1 MPLQLVKCGARPELE
16 NLWRRVDASTKG
28 EYKERR
34 LGQKILFAFSDLR
47 GVRSSPLDRTT
58 KKLSP

>member
-16 NLWRRVDASTKG
+16 SLWRRVDASTKG

-34 LGQKILFAFSDLR
+34 LGQEILFAFSDLQ
-47 GVRSSPLDRTT
+47 VTPSSPLDRTT
-58 KKLSP
+58 TKF